1 MNTFNQSETAGSLG
15 PTTAEDYRTL
25 LESVAQAF
33 WETDAQGKVVTDSP
47 SGRAYTG
54 QSLQEWLAGGW
65 VAAIH
70 PDDRPDALRQWQQA
84 VAQHV
89 PITTELRLQGPDGG
103 WRWTNMRAAPILNSD
118 GSVKKWL
125 GINLDISDK
134 KRTEASVQA
143 RLEEETAQRQFLQ
156 ATLDSV
162 PAIIQV
168 FEAVR
173 DEQNHIIDF
182 TWVLNNRKAIEQNGD
197 VIGKR
202 LLQHH
207 PDVLQ
212 TGLFESF
219 VQVTETGLP
228 MEQEQFYD
236 QEQFNAWFHQS
247 LVKMGDGFVM
257 NTQEITARKQAEQEV
272 FRLKDETA
280 QRAEEAI
287 RESEERYRTLLQNL
301 PDYAIYRLDPSG
313 FITEW
318 TEGAQRMKG
327 YTTQEAIGRY
337 ASLCYTPEELA
348 AGELEKQLEEAT
360 QTGRAERESI
370 RIRKNGEYFWV
381 NEITTA
387 IRDTHGQ
394 LTGFTKI
401 SRDISKRKRGQQLR
415 RQLEERTRLAVEA
428 AQMATWEWHL
438 PTDKVY
444 WNEQHFHLMGLPV
457 KTGPQKSDTFLSHIH
472 PDDRPWVTRELT
484 QAIDEQNLFDA
495 EFRLVRA
502 DAVTRWMNGYGRV
515 TRERAGQPT
524 QMSGVMFDITDR
536 KLAEE
541 KLRKSE
547 ERLQRAMSIS
557 TVGVIYFDLAGS
569 IHGANEAFQRMSGYS
584 LQALVN
590 DPLRWNELT
599 PPEFMDVTLNA
610 REEYRTKGENT
621 PYEKQSIRPD
631 GSRWWGL
638 FAGRRLSEDEYVEFV
653 VDITESK
660 QTQQALK
667 EADQRKD
674 EFLAMLAHELRNPM
688 ATLHNGL
695 HILTLTAAEDD
706 ITRSTL
712 AMMTRQTDHLVRL
725 VDDLLDVSRISRGK
739 IELRNERVNLVELVS
754 HAAEA
759 IDSLYQERN
768 RRLYLQL
775 PPSPIYLNGDPARL
789 TQVVTNLL
797 SNGVRYTKEQGQVWL
812 TLELRDGAS
821 PGGPTFGPEAVLR
834 VRDNGIGLAPD
845 QLTAIFELFVQ
856 VDNSLARSQGG
867 LGLGLTLVRRLAE
880 MHDGRVEVQSEGLGK
895 GCTFTV
901 YLPTLRRNY

>member
-84 VAQHV
+84 VVQHV
-89 PITTELRLQGPDGG
+89 PMTTELRLQGPDGG
-103 WRWTNMRAAPILNSD
+103 WRWTNVRAAPILNSD

-134 KRTEASVQA
+134 KRAEASVQA

-156 ATLDSV
+156 TTLDSV

-173 DEQNHIIDF
+173 DEQNRIIDF

-207 PDVLQ
+207 PGVLQ

-415 RQLEERTRLAVEA
+415 RQLEARTRLAVEA

-438 PTDKVY
+438 PTDKIY

-457 KTGPQKSDTFLSHIH
+457 KAGPQKSDTFLSHIH

-515 TRERAGQPT
+515 TREKAGQPT
-524 QMSGVMFDITDR
+524 KMSGVMFDITDR

-557 TVGVIYFDLAGS
+557 TVGVIYFDLAGN

-584 LQALVN
+584 LQALIN
-590 DPLRWNELT
+590 DPVRWDELT

-759 IDSLYQERN
+759 IDSLYQERS
-768 RRLYLQL
+768 RRLHLQL

-821 PGGPTFGPEAVLR
+821 PGGPTFGPEAVLQ
-834 VRDNGIGLAPD
+834 VRDNGIGLAQD

-867 LGLGLTLVRRLAE
+867 LGLGLTLVRRLVE